1 MTAVPVEAWV
11 GLTLASSV
19 VFGVSAPAVSRSLPP
34 RTAVWL
40 LSTGSLLLAGSA
52 AVVLG
57 LVVVSVAGGLAPIAM
72 VGHWSARRVA
82 ATEPF
87 DPLTAVVAGL
97 LLAAGAI
104 RVGVVSW
111 GTVRLMLAAWSVAR
125 RCPGPLVVLPD
136 REPLAFAVPGWPGRI
151 VASRGVLDACSPEE
165 RLAVLAH
172 EQAHLDGRH
181 DLHFVA
187 VAVAAALDPAL
198 VALPRASRRAMER
211 WADERAAR
219 EAGDRRIVAAA
230 IGRVTGADPPPWRLL
245 TIALGA
251 TDAEWRVRAL
261 LRHPPPRRIVPTL
274 LLASVGMVAAGATL
288 VAGHDIVQVFEAAMG
303 HPVASALSAR

>member
-11 GLTLASSV
+11 ALTLASSV
-19 VFGVSAPAVSRSLPP
+19 VFGVSAPAVSRFLPP
-34 RTAVWL
+34 RSAVWL

-57 LVVVSVAGGLAPIAM
+57 LVVLSVAGGLAPIAT
-72 VGHWSARRVA
+72 VGHWSAQRVA
-82 ATEPF
+82 ANEPF
-87 DPLTAVVAGL
+87 DPATAVVAGL
-97 LLAAGAI
+97 LLAAGTLRA
-104 RVGVVSW
+104 GVVSW
-111 GTVRLMLAAWSVAR
+111 GTLRRVLAAWSAAR
-125 RCPGPLVVLPD
+125 GCPGPLVVLPD
-136 REPLAFAVPGWPGRI
+136 PEPLAFAVPGWPGRI

-181 DLHFVA
+181 DLHLVA

-211 WADERAAR
+211 WADERAAKD
-219 EAGDRRIVAAA
+219 AGDRRIVAAA
-230 IGRVTGADPPPWRLL
+230 IGRVAGADPPAWRLL
-245 TIALGA
+245 TIPLGA

-261 LRHPPPRRIVPTL
+261 LRHPPPRRIAATL
-274 LLASVGMVAAGATL
+274 VLASVGMVAAGASL

-303 HPVASALSAR
+303 HPVAATLSGR